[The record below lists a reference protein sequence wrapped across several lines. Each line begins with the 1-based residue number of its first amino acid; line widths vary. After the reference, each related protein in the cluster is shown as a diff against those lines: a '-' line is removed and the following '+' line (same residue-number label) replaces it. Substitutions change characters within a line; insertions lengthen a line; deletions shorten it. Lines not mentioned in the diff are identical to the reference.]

1 MQESEGHGETRPMP
15 ALRLSRGAGW
25 SSSVYLKGS
34 QGLVGQAP
42 ILTYVHGTLDFTRT
56 LELNSPVMSCLP
68 FVWKWIKLEWWWKH
82 FLEAESDFGDL
93 PDLSW
98 LNYWA
103 GGQFPKAVL
112 EVFLLAFDTLWQLGL
127 LYSIAWSDWK
137 PPEDEIRWS
146 LWRGGPLVVDA
157 GSTQPWRIEHDAV
170 QLRWAQCSANKR
182 FSADQPIDTHSVL
195 EPVKGQLTLTQGRRL
210 QQMRNLSCSFGV
222 LIKTKHK
229 RIHTGGVGDTC
240 SMDIGH
246 SYRRFLSG

>member
-146 LWRGGPLVVDA
+146 LWRGG
-157 GSTQPWRIEHDAV
+157 GCWFHSTVEDWTRCCPVKVSTV
-170 QLRWAQCSANKR
+170 QREQALFCWSANWH
-182 FSADQPIDTHSVL
+182 SLCSWTSQGPIDTHSRAEAATDEKFKL
-195 EPVKGQLTLTQGRRL
+195 LFWSFDKDKTQTNPYRW
-210 QQMRNLSCSFGV
+210 
-222 LIKTKHK
+222 
-229 RIHTGGVGDTC
+229 GGGY
-240 SMDIGH
+240 MFYGH
-246 SYRRFLSG
+246 WT